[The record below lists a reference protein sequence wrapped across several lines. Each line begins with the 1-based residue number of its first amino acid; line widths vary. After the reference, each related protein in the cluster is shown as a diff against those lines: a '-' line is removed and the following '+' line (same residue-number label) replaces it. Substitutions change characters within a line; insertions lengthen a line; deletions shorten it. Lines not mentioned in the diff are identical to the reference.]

1 VSTSTPRSSRK
12 SSPLNL
18 AIPERLRPGIEIVRR
33 LREAGWETY
42 LVGGVVRDLLLGR
55 PPVDL
60 DIATAAPA
68 DRVAA
73 LFDRTVP
80 VGVQFGV
87 VAVVL
92 DGHPYQ
98 VATFRREGPYLNGR
112 RPSYVENGSARD
124 DVCRRDFT
132 VNALLYDPFTGE
144 IIDHVGGRAD
154 LADRC
159 IRTVGPPAER
169 FAEDRL
175 RLLRAVRLAA
185 ELQFTIEP
193 GTRAALSDLAP
204 TITGVSA
211 ERIRDELV
219 RLLVAPDGADG
230 VLLMAA
236 TGLLGAFLHE
246 VAALASQPPPHA
258 DGPALDALD
267 HACRVLRCLR
277 PRRPELA
284 VAALLCG
291 LPDAAAAG
299 EVCRRLRFPTVERRE
314 VTNLVRE
321 FQRLS
326 GGDHLSAADAR
337 RVQHQGIAEGLLGLL
352 RAHLEA
358 AGGDSAA
365 YLRAAGVLAAHAGSA
380 AEPDRLITG
389 DDLIAIGYVPGPA
402 FSVILC
408 AVEEAR
414 ARGEVATAESARA
427 WIRRHFPAGT
437 ARPPVEP
444 A

>member
-1 VSTSTPRSSRK
+1 VSTSAPRSNRK
-12 SSPLNL
+12 SSPLTL
-18 AIPERLRPGIEIVRR
+18 AIPERFRPGIEIVRR

-60 DIATAAPA
+60 DIATAAPL

-92 DGHPYQ
+92 DGYPYQ
-98 VATFRREGPYLNGR
+98 VATFRREGPYLDGR
-112 RPSYVENGSARD
+112 HPAYVEHGSALD
-124 DVCRRDFT
+124 DVRRRDFT

-154 LADRC
+154 LAGRC

-185 ELQFTIEP
+185 ELQFTVEP
-193 GTRAALSDLAP
+193 GTRAALADLAP

-219 RLLVAPDGADG
+219 RLLVAPGAADG

-236 TGLLGAFLHE
+236 TGLLRAVLPE
-246 VAALASQPPPHA
+246 VAALSSQPSPHA
-258 DGPALDALD
+258 DGPAPDALD
-267 HACRVLRCLR
+267 HACRVLKSLG
-277 PRRPELA
+277 PQSPEL
-284 VAALLCG
+284 VFAALLCR

-299 EVCRRLRFPTVERRE
+299 EVCRRLRFSTVERRK
-314 VTNLVRE
+314 VVVLVRE

-326 GGDHLSAADAR
+326 GGACLSSEDAR
-337 RVQHQGIAEGLLGLL
+337 RVLRQGAAAGLLALL
-352 RAHLEA
+352 RADLEA
-358 AGGDSAA
+358 AGGDPAA

-389 DDLIAIGYVPGPA
+389 YDLIAMGYVPGPA
-402 FSVILC
+402 F
-408 AVEEAR
+408 AVMLRAVGEAQ
-414 ARGEVATAESARA
+414 ARGEVTTAESARA
-427 WIRRHFPAGT
+427 WVRDRFPAGA